1 MPIETTPFD
10 AADYLTDDETIEAY
24 ITEVLKDDD
33 PRYLAKALGAV
44 ARARGGMTELS
55 RKTGI
60 SREALYR
67 ALSATGN
74 PELGTILKVM
84 QALGIHLTACIGTEP
99 KCKLG
104 ELPVQRDPQVEMTE
118 EDRAWVNLAPAG
130 KEL

>member
-1 MPIETTPFD
+1 MTLKTLPFD
-10 AADYLTDDETIEAY
+10 VAEYLTDDETIAEFLTDA
-24 ITEVLKDDD
+24 LKEDD

-55 RKTGI
+55 RKSGI
-60 SREALYR
+60 AREALYR

-84 QALGIHLTACIGTEP
+84 QALNIRLTASMEAKP
-99 KCKLG
+99 KNKLE
-104 ELPVQRDPQVEMTE
+104 ELLEQCDPKADMTE
-118 EDRAWVNLAPAG
+118 EDRVWVNVAPAG